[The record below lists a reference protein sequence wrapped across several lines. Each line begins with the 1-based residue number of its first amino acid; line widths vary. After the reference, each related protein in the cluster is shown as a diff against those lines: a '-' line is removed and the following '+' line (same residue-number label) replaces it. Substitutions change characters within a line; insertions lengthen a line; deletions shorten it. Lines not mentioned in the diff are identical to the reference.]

1 MHFDLSVVYV
11 VPLVIVVIIHKNIM
25 SAALD
30 DLLME
35 LMYVCTVYL
44 RILWPPIDTPH
55 ACSQFPY
62 QSMGIRTL
70 SLNPAIAPKSIN
82 GNMYTVHNIVYIH
95 MALDHVLGSGCPQVA
110 WEMIVM

>member
-1 MHFDLSVVYV
+1 MHFDLSIVYV
-11 VPLVIVVIIHKNIM
+11 VPLVIVVIFHKNIM

-62 QSMGIRTL
+62 QHPSKALVSTL
-70 SLNPAIAPKSIN
+70 PRGEILTDISIDLSHKN
-82 GNMYTVHNIVYIH
+82 
-95 MALDHVLGSGCPQVA
+95 D
-110 WEMIVM
+110 